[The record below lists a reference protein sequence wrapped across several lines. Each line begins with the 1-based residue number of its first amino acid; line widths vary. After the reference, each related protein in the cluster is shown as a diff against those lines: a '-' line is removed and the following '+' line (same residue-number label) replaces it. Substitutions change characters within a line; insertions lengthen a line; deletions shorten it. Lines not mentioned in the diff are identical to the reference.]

1 MKRRLRAVL
10 AAATLPLLIAGLLLA
25 ARPVAAASLT
35 QVTNFGTNPTNLKMY
50 IYVPD
55 RVAAQPA
62 LLVLT
67 HYCGGSAG
75 AVFNGNG
82 RDYATAAD
90 RYGYVIVV
98 PEATRSEKC
107 FDVSTPAALRR
118 DGGGDSTGV
127 MAMVA
132 WARQRHNVDPAR
144 IVVSGFSSG
153 AMMTNVLAAQYP
165 DVFAAG
171 SAFSGVPAGCFATTN
186 GSLWNSQC
194 SGGNLIKTAQQWGDQ
209 ARAMYPGYTGRYPRM
224 QLWHG
229 ATDTTLHYNN
239 FGEEIKQWTGLHGL
253 SQTPAFTDRPQS
265 NWTRTRYG
273 VTSAQAT
280 VEGIGISGVGHQ
292 LPMSGQL
299 AYAITFLGLDGGT
312 NPSPTPTPT
321 PTPTVTPTPGTSGA
335 VRGVGSG
342 RCLDV
347 SGVSQ
352 ANGAAV
358 QLWDC
363 NNQNNQRWAST
374 AAQELRVYGNK
385 CLDVSGSG
393 TTNGALVQI
402 WDCNGQNNQK
412 WRLNTDGTITAI
424 GANKCLDVPNS
435 ATANG
440 TRLAI
445 WDCNGGANQR
455 WTRS

>member
-1 MKRRLRAVL
+1 MSRAVL
-10 AAATLPLLIAGLLLA
+10 AALVLCLTWAGTLVGL
-25 ARPVAAASLT
+25 PSAAAAALT
-35 QVTNFGTNPTNLKMY
+35 QVTNFGANPTNLKMY

-55 RVAAQPA
+55 NVAAQPA

-75 AVFNGNG
+75 AIFNGNG
-82 RDYATAAD
+82 RDYVTAAD
-90 RYGYVIVV
+90 RYGYVIVI
-98 PEATRSEKC
+98 PEVTRTEKC
-107 FDVSTPAALRR
+107 FDVSTSAALRR

-194 SGGNLIKTAQQWGDQ
+194 SGGQLIKTAQQWGDQ
-209 ARAMYPGYTGRYPRM
+209 ARAMYPGYTGRRPRM

-229 ATDTTLHYNN
+229 TTDTTLHYNN
-239 FGEEIKQWTGLHGL
+239 FGEEIKQWTNLHGL
-253 SQTPAFTDRPQS
+253 SQTPSFTDQPQS

-273 VTSAQAT
+273 TTSAQAT
-280 VEGIGISGVGHQ
+280 VEGISISGVGHQ

-299 AYAITFLGLDGGT
+299 AYAITFLGLDGGGT
-312 NPSPTPTPT
+312 PSPSPSPSPST
-321 PTPTVTPTPGTSGA
+321 GTGGA
-335 VRGVGSG
+335 LKGVGSG

-347 SGVSQ
+347 SGASQ
-352 ANGAAV
+352 ANGAQV
-358 QLWDC
+358 QIWDC
-363 NNQNNQRWAST
+363 NGRPNQQWTTTTSS
-374 AAQELRVYGNK
+374 ELRVYGGK
-385 CLDVSGSG
+385 CLDVNGAGTADGSG
-393 TTNGALVQI
+393 VII

-412 WRLNTDGTITAI
+412 WRLNSDGTITAV
-424 GANKCLDVPNS
+424 GAGKCLDVS
-435 ATANG
+435 GYGTANG
-440 TRLAI
+440 TRLHI
-445 WDCNGGANQR
+445 WTCHGGTNQK
-455 WTRS
+455 WTRA